1 MNKISSKIEAK
12 IAERKSTNNFTLKQL
27 CFLKR
32 LQLIMIIGLNYK
44 FKQLYTRMQNM
55 VLDNHTQS
63 SRYFVTELSYGAFYK
78 SVYDIIWSEKCTKL
92 TISTNGSRMVLI
104 RYRWHHWGEFY
115 CLLPNPNVLVAIST
129 LMQAV
134 NLCSNK
140 SLQFLTVGAS

>member
-78 SVYDIIWSEKCTKL
+78 SVYDII
-92 TISTNGSRMVLI
+92 
-104 RYRWHHWGEFY
+104 
-115 CLLPNPNVLVAIST
+115 
-129 LMQAV
+129 
-134 NLCSNK
+134 
-140 SLQFLTVGAS
+140 